1 MFWVFLNFEA
11 LALVEIGMK
20 GKRGNFGLLVLNSSS
35 SSDYFAGLVFLV
47 FVWRCVNFVLLLG
60 CVVIV

>member
-1 MFWVFLNFEA
+1 
-11 LALVEIGMK
+11 MK